1 MVTTS
6 FNATQIT
13 PPRVPIIDDRTGLVS
28 REWYRY
34 FYSLYA
40 FTGGGTGILPIPSGG
55 TGLGTLP
62 TNGQLLIGDT
72 ASSSYKLHVIDTG
85 AGIAITNG
93 SGTIL
98 ITNTGVLS
106 NIAGSGIAVSN
117 ATGNVT
123 VSNTGVLSAIA
134 GSGIS
139 VSNATGNVTFANT
152 GVLSFSGGSTGLL
165 PSSATTGAVSLSG
178 TLGVGYGGTGQTTY
192 TNGQLLIGNTTGNT
206 LTKTTLT
213 AGSGVSISNG
223 AGSITISA
231 TGSGGTVTSV
241 SVVSANG
248 LAGTVANS
256 TTTPAIT
263 LSTTVTGLVKGNG
276 TTLSAASAATDYV
289 APSAYASANGL
300 TMSTARLLGRTTAS
314 TGAAEEIS
322 VAGGLTLSAGVLT
335 GVSGTVTSVT
345 GTAPVVSSGGTTPA
359 ISMPKAT
366 TSVDG
371 YLSST
376 DWTTFNNKGSGTVTS
391 VTATS
396 PVASTGG
403 ATPVISMPAATTSVN
418 GYLTSTDWTTFNN
431 KGSGTVT
438 SVTGTAPVVS
448 SGGATPAISMA
459 AATTSVSGYLTSTDW
474 TTFNNKGSGTVTSV
488 GGTGTVNGITLT
500 GTVTSSGNLTLGGTL
515 SGVSLTTQ
523 VSGVLPVANGGTNAS
538 TASITSFNN
547 ITGYTASGATGT
559 TSTNLVFSTSPT
571 LVTPTL
577 GAALATSI
585 KFGSGTVLSSY
596 EEGSWT
602 PGVAFGGGT
611 TGILY
616 LVQAGKYVK
625 VGTLVTVIAR
635 LILISIGVST
645 GSATFTG
652 LPYTTGGGGAQYG
665 AGGTFTY
672 HSGMTG
678 AAAGTIFNMQGQ
690 ISSTS
695 IALVQ
700 GNANVGWSGMSQG
713 NFTNT
718 AEILF
723 SFTYTSA

>member
-1 MVTTS
+1 MVNTS

-13 PPRVPIIDDRTGLVS
+13 PPRVPIVDERTGLVS

-40 FTGGGTGILPIPSGG
+40 FSGGGTGILPVTSGG
-55 TGLGTLP
+55 TGLDTIP
-62 TNGQLLIGDT
+62 TDGQLLIGDT
-72 ASSSYKLHVIDTG
+72 ASSGYKLHVIDTG

-93 SGTIL
+93 AGTIL
-98 ITNTGVLS
+98 IANTGVLS
-106 NIAGSGIAVSN
+106 NIAGSGIGVSS

-139 VSNATGNVTFANT
+139 VSSATGNITFANT

-165 PSSATTGAVSLSG
+165 PLSATAGAVSLSG

-206 LTKTTLT
+206 LTKATLT

-231 TGSGGTVTSV
+231 TGSGGTVT
-241 SVVSANG
+241 A
-248 LAGTVANS
+248 
-256 TTTPAIT
+256 
-263 LSTTVTGLVKGNG
+263 
-276 TTLSAASAATDYV
+276 
-289 APSAYASANGL
+289 
-300 TMSTARLLGRTTAS
+300 
-314 TGAAEEIS
+314 
-322 VAGGLTLSAGVLT
+322 
-335 GVSGTVTSVT
+335 VT

-403 ATPVISMPAATTSVN
+403 TTPVISMPAATTSVS
-418 GYLTSTDWTTFNN
+418 GYLTSTDWNTFNSKQPAGTYVTSVSVVSSN
-431 KGSGTVT
+431 GLAGTVTSGATPAITLSTSITGILKGNGTAISAASSGTDYAPATSGSAILYGNGSGGFSNVTIGTGVSFAGGTLSATGSGGTVT

-459 AATTSVSGYLTSTDW
+459 AATASVNGYLTSTDW

-515 SGVSLTTQ
+515 SGVSLSTQ
-523 VSGVLPVANGGTNAS
+523 VTGTLPAGNLPTGSVIQVVQGNTSTQNSTSSTSYVSTNLS
-538 TASITSFNN
+538 ASITPQFTTSK
-547 ITGYTASGATGT
+547 ILVLVSMAGYATTNGGIYT
-559 TSTNLVFSTSPT
+559 VYRNSTNL
-571 LVTPTL
+571 
-577 GAALATSI
+577 
-585 KFGSGTVLSSY
+585 
-596 EEGSWT
+596 
-602 PGVAFGGGT
+602 GGG
-611 TGILY
+611 
-616 LVQAGKYVK
+616 
-625 VGTLVTVIAR
+625 
-635 LILISIGVST
+635 SST
-645 GSATFTG
+645 G
-652 LPYTTGGGGAQYG
+652 L
-665 AGGTFTY
+665 
-672 HSGMTG
+672 
-678 AAAGTIFNMQGQ
+678 AAIQASSQWTQ
-690 ISSTS
+690 ICMNVLDSPSSTS
-695 IALVQ
+695 SL
-700 GNANVGWSGMSQG
+700 
-713 NFTNT
+713 
-718 AEILF
+718 
-723 SFTYTSA
+723 TYTVYMYATGALTVYANFGAIQNTITLIEIK